1 MLGCTLKEYVEHFDE
16 KLANYL
22 EEYADN
28 TPISFL
34 ENQKKLFGHYQYQIQ
49 KILSELTIYGEENAS
64 EVFLESNIFE
74 GLKKIDIDSY
84 QNILIE
90 EKPNDIQRLYVRV
103 GEYRSKLKVRVNF
116 TTLKNIN
123 TSVDKIVEFIENK
136 YQIFEQEEQQII
148 PLALGQQHKP
158 ANAETAILEEVIPN
172 QLETEDELDTDIA
185 IKEIIE
191 KNLKELK
198 GYLSNSDY
206 EALANAMLKY
216 CTKDNF
222 PQLKHKIFFDPIDK
236 KKVGHALKA
245 IVKTIKRGPLN
256 IKLFKFAQQHIN
268 LFQDEVIVVTK
279 FTKSSFYRS
288 FTNPLN

>member
-1 MLGCTLKEYVEHFDE
+1 MLGFTFKEYVEHFDE
-16 KLANYL
+16 KLADYL

-34 ENQKKLFGHYQYQIQ
+34 ENQKLLFGIYQNQIQ
-49 KILSELTIYGEENAS
+49 NILSELTIYGEEKAS
-64 EVFLESNIFE
+64 EVYLESNIFE
-74 GLKKIDIDSY
+74 GLKKIDIDTY

-90 EKPNDIQRLYVRV
+90 EKPNDIQKLYVRV
-103 GEYRSKLKVRVNF
+103 GEYRSKLKVRVKF

-136 YQIFEQEEQQII
+136 YRIFGQQEQQII
-148 PLALGQQHKP
+148 SFELGQQHKP

-172 QLETEDELDTDIA
+172 QLEDEPDPDKA

-198 GYLSNSDY
+198 DYLSNSDY
-206 EALANAMLKY
+206 EALANAMLEY

-236 KKVGHALKA
+236 KRVGHALKT
-245 IVKTIKRGPLN
+245 IVKTIKRGSLN

-268 LFQDEVIVVTK
+268 LFQDEVIVASK
-279 FTKSSFYRS
+279 FTKSSFYKS